1 MACFVLF
8 FLVGMFM
15 DVLYC
20 FSHFSALPRLS
31 SALVM
36 NCMGGLNEADD
47 PASTDL
53 DGVLVSSHAVG

>member
-1 MACFVLF
+1 
-8 FLVGMFM
+8 M